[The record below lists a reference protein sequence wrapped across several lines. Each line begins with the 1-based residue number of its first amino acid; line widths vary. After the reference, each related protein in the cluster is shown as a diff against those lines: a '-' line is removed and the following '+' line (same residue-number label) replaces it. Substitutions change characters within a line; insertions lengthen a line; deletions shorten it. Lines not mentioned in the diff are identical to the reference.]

1 MPFDSTGLAKKF
13 VQLFL
18 YNLNGKNRINFLAN
32 PVLCEM
38 EFVSAGI
45 SQRGRVLAH
54 GREDWGHSVA
64 ANGSCDLKLVSPL
77 QKALSVYKMES
88 DSFAASQRGPP

>member
-1 MPFDSTGLAKKF
+1 MFKKKKNFQCIHLAKKF
-13 VQLFL
+13 RSLAKKL
-18 YNLNGKNRINFLAN
+18 GSSHTILWKNSNFLAN

-54 GREDWGHSVA
+54 RREDWGLSVA
-64 ANGSCDLKLVSPL
+64 ADGSCDLKLV
-77 QKALSVYKMES
+77 
-88 DSFAASQRGPP
+88 